1 MNTQSL
7 TESFDKAPLNSF
19 HKRLVI
25 YSSGGPFLDGY
36 VLSIIGMA
44 LVQATPQLG
53 LDLFW
58 EGMIGASAL
67 IGVFLGGFAGGWFTD
82 KYGRQILYTLDL
94 IAIGLFSLAQFWV
107 EGAMSLFVLRL
118 FIGIAVGADYPIAT
132 ALLAE
137 FAPQKY
143 RGPFVGFLLVMWF
156 VGAAAGYIV
165 GDLLLRTEHMDAWRW
180 MLASAALPTAIFL
193 FLRRNTPESP
203 RWLVQMGRLMEAKAV
218 IKLVYDRDLSLDEI
232 RTLAPA
238 GKAVSVSALFKSG
251 YGSRMLFVTIFWTCA
266 VVPLFAVYAF
276 GPKIMAALGLAGGMG
291 NIGAAAIT
299 VLFMLGCLP
308 PLLII
313 NKKGRRFLL
322 LNSFFWS
329 GLCLLLLGIFPDAD
343 QTIILLLFSGYAL
356 ATGGSQTLQFVYP
369 NELFPTEIRATAVG
383 LASSLSRIGAAV
395 GTYCVP
401 FALVHLGIGPTM
413 LVAALVT
420 LFGFAVSW
428 KMAPETRHSSLED
441 SASLDAVSAS

>member
-1 MNTQSL
+1 MSTLSL
-7 TESFDKAPLNSF
+7 TESFDKAPLNTF

-44 LVQATPQLG
+44 LVQATPQLQ
-53 LDLFW
+53 LNLLW
-58 EGMIGASAL
+58 EGLIGASAL

-82 KYGRQILYTLDL
+82 KYGRQILYTIDL
-94 IAIGLFSLAQFWV
+94 LAIGLFSLAQYWV
-107 EGAMSLFVLRL
+107 ESALLLFILRL

-180 MLASAALPTAIFL
+180 MLASAALPTAVFL

-203 RWLVQMGRLMEAKAV
+203 RWLVQKGRLMEAKAV
-218 IKLVYDRDLSLDEI
+218 LKLVYNRDVTLSELESM
-232 RTLAPA
+232 TPA
-238 GKAVSVSALFKSG
+238 AKPASISALFKSG

-276 GPKIMAALGLAGGMG
+276 GPKIMAALGLAGNLG
-291 NIGAAAIT
+291 NLGAAAIT
-299 VLFMLGCLP
+299 VLFMLGCVP
-308 PLLII
+308 PLFII
-313 NKKGRRFLL
+313 NRKGRRSLL
-322 LNSFFWS
+322 LHSFFWS
-329 GLCLLLLGIFPDAD
+329 GIALLLLGLFPDSS
-343 QTIILLLFSGYAL
+343 QSVTLILFSAYAL

-369 NELFPTEIRATAVG
+369 NELFPTEIRASAVG
-383 LASSLSRIGAAV
+383 LASSLSRIGAAI

-413 LVAALVT
+413 LVAAVVT
-420 LFGFAVSW
+420 LVGFAVSW
-428 KMAPETRHSSLED
+428 KMAPETKNCSLED
-441 SASLDAVSAS
+441 AACL